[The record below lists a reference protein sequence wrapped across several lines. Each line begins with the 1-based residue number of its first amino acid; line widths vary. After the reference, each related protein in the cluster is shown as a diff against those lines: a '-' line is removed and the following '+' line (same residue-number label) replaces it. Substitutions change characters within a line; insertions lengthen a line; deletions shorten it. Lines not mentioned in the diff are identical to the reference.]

1 MWGAWC
7 GWGLPLLKATGST
20 PRSQRK
26 LATRPAVSER
36 PLGFPRVAFVWSDHF
51 PSDGSWSCLWCGLL
65 VSTHHAAAPS
75 PGASGIRR
83 PPWAMGMPLP
93 HGRDTSPRSMV
104 CCWVTLP
111 LVSASGPLET
121 LPCCVPCRAIDASAC
136 GAPSLRGVSRRLSA
150 PQHLLVPVPVPDGSS
165 GTCSPQ
171 PSGVPSTGDG
181 RAPPPP
187 ARDRRAGSQ
196 PGLHA
201 PFQGCCP
208 IEAETFVGP
217 GLSSRS
223 PPGALPHRETPDVP
237 RPALSSRPALPRR
250 LARNTEPWRL
260 IVGCHAVR
268 KTWTFEEG
276 EGDA

>member
-1 MWGAWC
+1 MWGALC

-121 LPCCVPCRAIDASAC
+121 LPCCVLCRATGASAC
-136 GAPSLRGVSRRLSA
+136 GASSLRGVSRRLSA

-165 GTCSPQ
+165 GTCSPCR
-171 PSGVPSTGDG
+171 PAS
-181 RAPPPP
+181 RAPGMVAPHLHQHATAVQALSLVCTPRPKAVVRYRSRDVCRPRPVPQEPAGCPPTP
-187 ARDRRAGSQ
+187 GDPRRPT
-196 PGLHA
+196 PG
-201 PFQGCCP
+201 PFQ
-208 IEAETFVGP
+208 
-217 GLSSRS
+217 
-223 PPGALPHRETPDVP
+223 PPGAAE
-237 RPALSSRPALPRR
+237 A
-250 LARNTEPWRL
+250 
-260 IVGCHAVR
+260 VGQKH
-268 KTWTFEEG
+268 
-276 EGDA
+276 